1 MQKKKL
7 NAASVL
13 GRGILYII
21 LLLLTAVTL
30 FPIVY
35 SFFGSFKE
43 TQELMVSTSLL
54 PKKFTLDNYI
64 YAWKN
69 VNFALYAMN
78 SLIVAVAV
86 VILGVL
92 NTTMTAYVLSRRKFR
107 GKKVI
112 NGLYMASM
120 FIATGPA
127 TIYPMYNILVNT
139 GLNNSLLGLILLSA
153 GASAANIF
161 LTVGYL
167 EGISRD
173 FDDAARI
180 DGCSFFRIYI
190 QIILPLMLPIIT
202 VIALLTF
209 RGSWNNYLM
218 PMIVTSGK
226 PNLMTLPVAVV
237 SLKSS
242 GGMAT
247 MWSVI
252 LAAANISLIPII
264 IVYIICNKQFINGL
278 TAGGIKG

>member
-30 FPIVY
+30 FPIIY
-35 SFFGSFKE
+35 SVFGSFKE